1 MEESEVLCMQ
11 LLRLV
16 ASGSDLILFSWG
28 SSKDK
33 VRDVGW
39 AALFLSAVHFFSF
52 TGFQGVRLDPIC
64 VLSGLME
71 VYCNSES
78 IGVTFITGGGEN
90 SHLSPLRNAWG
101 ECKGVTD
108 WVLNP
113 SHKSSSG
120 ISGEGST
127 GRKGS
132 SSLRKFKL
140 FTSLSS
146 SNKSFAQSICKHF
159 TNVNPS
165 FGFLYKKD
173 PG

>member
-16 ASGSDLILFSWG
+16 ASGSDLILFSRG
-28 SSKDK
+28 SSKGK

-39 AALFLSAVHFFSF
+39 AALFLSAVDFFSF
-52 TGFQGVRLDPIC
+52 TGLQGVRLDPIC
-64 VLSGLME
+64 VLSSLME

-90 SHLSPLRNAWG
+90 SHLSSLRNTLG

-108 WVLNP
+108 GVLNP
-113 SHKSSSG
+113 SSKSSSG

-132 SSLRKFKL
+132 FSLRRFKL

-146 SNKSFAQSICKHF
+146 SNKSLAQSILQAFHQCQ
-159 TNVNPS
+159 S
-165 FGFLYKKD
+165 FLWI
-173 PG
+173 PL

>member
-16 ASGSDLILFSWG
+16 ASGSDLILFSGG
-28 SSKDK
+28 SSKGK
-33 VRDVGW
+33 VRDVGR
-39 AALFLSAVHFFSF
+39 AALFQSAVDFFSF
-52 TGFQGVRLDPIC
+52 TGLQGVRLDSIC
-64 VLSGLME
+64 VLSGPME

-78 IGVTFITGGGEN
+78 IGFITGGGEN
-90 SHLSPLRNAWG
+90 SHLSSLRNAWG

-108 WVLNP
+108 GVLNP
-113 SHKSSSG
+113 SSKSSSG

-132 SSLRKFKL
+132 SSLRRFKL

-146 SNKSFAQSICKHF
+146 SNKSFAQSILQTFHQCQ
-159 TNVNPS
+159 S
-165 FGFLYKKD
+165 FLWISL
-173 PG
+173 